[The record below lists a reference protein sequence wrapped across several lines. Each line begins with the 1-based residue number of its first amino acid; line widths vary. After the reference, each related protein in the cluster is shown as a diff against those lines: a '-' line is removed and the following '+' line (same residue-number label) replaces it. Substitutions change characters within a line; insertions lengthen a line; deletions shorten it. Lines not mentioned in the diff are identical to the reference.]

1 MLDTFRDFVLSC
13 VYSQMWNRSRILE
26 TARLRLRPLTVADGG
41 DLHRLFTLP
50 GVRKYLWDDEII
62 PLERAAVLV
71 EASVSSFEAHGHGLW
86 AVSLPND
93 DALIGFCGF
102 WPFHEP
108 PQLELLYGLSSDH
121 WHRGLATEAANAMIR
136 YGFDVLGFERIEA
149 STDAANAASVRVM
162 ERAGLRFWKRELTNG
177 LDTIY
182 YAINRTQPLG

>member
-1 MLDTFRDFVLSC
+1 MLSWL
-13 VYSQMWNRSRILE
+13 YSEMWNRSRILE

-71 EASVSSFEAHGHGLW
+71 EASVASFEAHGHGLW
-86 AVSLPND
+86 AISLPND

-102 WPFHEP
+102 WRFHEP
-108 PQLELLYGLSSDH
+108 PQLELLYGIAPGH
-121 WHRGLATEAANAMIR
+121 WGRGLATEAAVAMIR
-136 YGFDVLGFERIEA
+136 YGFDVLGFARIEA
-149 STDAANAASVRVM
+149 STDAANTASVRVM
-162 ERAGLRFWKRELTNG
+162 ERAGLRFWKREMTNG

-182 YAINRTQPLG
+182 YCIDRRSFTLA